1 MLWGKHM
8 DEEATSMRMLSLY
21 CRRLWWV
28 PTTQSTGGVAQNV
41 EDRIADALAAIEVE
55 AVVVLNLI
63 GHIDDIAQHR
73 R

>member
-1 MLWGKHM
+1 MSCYADARWPYSTVAAPADHQVWRG
-8 DEEATSMRMLSLY
+8 SSLEHA
-21 CRRLWWV
+21 
-28 PTTQSTGGVAQNV
+28 GVAQNV

-55 AVVVLNLI
+55 AVVILDLI